1 MDATMKSVDING
13 KTYHRTLLIGVL
25 LVGTFCTILNE
36 TLLSTA
42 YPKLMVDFK
51 IDASTVQWLTTGFL
65 LVNGIMI
72 PFTAYLIGKFGSKKL
87 YITAMSVFLIGTIL
101 CFTAKNFNMLLVG
114 RLVQGLGVGV
124 TMPLLQTI
132 MLTIFPP
139 EKRGAAM
146 GSVGIVI
153 GLAPALGPTLS
164 GWIIENYSWR
174 VLFGMIIP
182 IVFIVLILAVL
193 FVRDVLPLS
202 NPSMDALSIILSTI
216 GFGSLLYG
224 FSSVGNKSWTN
235 PKVLFFIF
243 AGIVII
249 SMFAKRQGSLKTPFL
264 ELRVFQS
271 RNYTIATVLSGLS
284 NMAMIGAEMI
294 LPMYLQQI
302 LGKTPFES
310 GLILLP
316 GALLLGVMMFFTG
329 HLFDK
334 IGARQ
339 MAITGMFLLTAATFP
354 FAFLTTTT
362 PIPYITALYA
372 IRMFGISMVMM
383 PVTTSGMNSLP
394 EKLMS
399 HGTAVNSTFRQIAS
413 SIGTAV
419 LISVSSSVS
428 KKTLPS
434 KEVLT
439 ETPLIYQAKEIS
451 ATLNGYHAAFIA
463 ASVFGAIGFIG
474 AFLIAKKEEMKA

>member
-1 MDATMKSVDING
+1 MGTTNASVDING
-13 KTYHRTLLIGVL
+13 KPYNRIILIGVL

-42 YPKLMVDFK
+42 YPKLMIDFK
-51 IDASTVQWLTTGFL
+51 IGASTVQWLTTGFL

-72 PFTAYLIGKFGSKKL
+72 PFTAYLINKFGSKKL
-87 YITAMSVFLIGTIL
+87 YVTAMSVFLIGTIL
-101 CFTAKNFNMLLVG
+101 CFTAKSFNMLLVG

-139 EKRGAAM
+139 DKRGAAM
-146 GSVGIVI
+146 GTVGIVI

-164 GWIIENYSWR
+164 GWIIENYTWR

-182 IVFIVLILAVL
+182 IVVIVIILSL
-193 FVRDVLPLS
+193 FFVRNVLPLS
-202 NPSMDALSIILSTI
+202 DPAMDPLSIILSTL

-235 PKVLFFIF
+235 PEVLFFIF
-243 AGIVII
+243 AGIVLIGV
-249 SMFAKRQGSLKTPFL
+249 FAKRQGKLETPFL
-264 ELRVFQS
+264 ELRVFKS
-271 RNYTIATVLSGLS
+271 RNYTVATILSGLS

-294 LPMYLQQI
+294 LPMYLQDI
-302 LGKTPFES
+302 LGKSPLDS

-316 GALLLGVMMFFTG
+316 GALLLGIMMFFTG

-339 MAITGMFLLTAATFP
+339 MAITGMFLLTTGTLP
-354 FAFLTTTT
+354 FAFLTATT
-362 PIPYITALYA
+362 PIPYIMVLYA

-419 LISVSSSVS
+419 LISVSSTVS

-434 KEVLT
+434 KELLT
-439 ETPLIYQAKEIS
+439 ENPFIYQAKEIS

-463 ASVFGAIGFIG
+463 ASIFGAIGFVG
-474 AFLIAKKEEMKA
+474 AFLIAKKEAEKQ

>member
-1 MDATMKSVDING
+1 MNTTNCAVDQNG
-13 KTYHRTLLIGVL
+13 QPYHRLLLILVL

-42 YPKLMVDFK
+42 YPKLMADFK

-72 PFTAYLIGKFGSKKL
+72 PFTAYLIGKFGARKL
-87 YITAMSVFLIGTIL
+87 YLTAMFTFLVGTMICYSAKDFQIL
-101 CFTAKNFNMLLVG
+101 LIG

-164 GWIIENYSWR
+164 GWMIDHYSWR
-174 VLFGMIIP
+174 MLFGMILP
-182 IVFIVLILAVL
+182 IVLVVLILSV
-193 FVRDVLPLS
+193 FFMKEVLPLT
-202 NPSMDALSIILSTI
+202 NPTMDLLSILLSTL

-235 PKVLFFIF
+235 PEVLFFIF

-249 SMFAKRQGSLKTPFL
+249 CIFAKRQQRLDPPFL

-271 RNYTIATVLSGLS
+271 KNYTVATVLGGLS

-294 LPMYLQQI
+294 LPMYLQEV
-302 LGKTPFES
+302 LGKSPFES

-339 MAITGMFLLTAATFP
+339 MAITGMFLLTSATFP
-354 FAFLTTTT
+354 FAFLTATT
-362 PIPYITALYA
+362 PIPYIMMLYA
-372 IRMFGISMVMM
+372 VRMFGISMVMM
-383 PVTTSGMNSLP
+383 PVTTSGMNALP

-399 HGTAVNSTFRQIAS
+399 HGTAVNSTFRQISS

-419 LISVSSSVS
+419 LMSVSTTIS
-428 KKTLPS
+428 KKNLPNATLL
-434 KEVLT
+434 KESPFL
-439 ETPLIYQAKEIS
+439 YQAKEIS
-451 ATLNGYHAAFIA
+451 ATLKGYHGAFVA
-463 ASVFGAIGFIG
+463 ASIFGAIGFIG
-474 AFLIAKKEEMKA
+474 AFLLTKKEVEHQ